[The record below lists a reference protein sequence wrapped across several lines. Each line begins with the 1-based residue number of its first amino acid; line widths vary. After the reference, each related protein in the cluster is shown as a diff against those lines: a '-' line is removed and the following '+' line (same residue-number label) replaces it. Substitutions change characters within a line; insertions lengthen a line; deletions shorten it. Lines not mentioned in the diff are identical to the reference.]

1 MWVHARA
8 CTCTPEVQKRALDL
22 QDLEVKS
29 VNSILRMLGTKLDP
43 VEEQQVLLPLSHFST
58 PLREV
63 MKTVVASGIQP
74 NL

>member
-1 MWVHARA
+1 MV
-8 CTCTPEVQKRALDL
+8 
-22 QDLEVKS
+22 